1 MPYNGIDISSW
12 QADLQPAKLFTT
24 DFIIVKATGG
34 TSYSNPY
41 FTKHAS
47 QTLAA
52 DKLLGCYH
60 FARESGCAGTAK
72 AEAAHFSRVVKPYI
86 GKAVLALDW
95 ETDALSCGVS
105 WAKAWLDEVHRLTG
119 IRPLIYMSKSTCN
132 SYDWAS
138 VHLGGYE
145 LWAAQYPN
153 YDRTGY
159 KKNPWTD
166 SNPFGPWKSPTIFQ
180 YSSVGRVS
188 GYADDLDLNL
198 FHGSVSD
205 WKKLAGNAS
214 QSREYIDV
222 ADVAATIHA
231 DMCNDA
237 ANGYSW
243 DPRWGEDGQGVKK
256 LTIGGRTYQY
266 DRGSFDCASSVI
278 TSCNEA
284 LRYTAYKDVLRDAT
298 YTGNMRSVF
307 SASGLFDVWRTAT
320 TIAQRGDVYLNDAN
334 HTAMCQ
340 SPEPDMLSEFSINE
354 TGGTHGGK
362 VGDQTGKESWIHE
375 FYEYPWNV
383 TLHWKDTLLPVIN
396 STSGANKEAKVQKLT
411 VDGVM
416 GKLTIS
422 ELQRQLKVPVTG
434 KMDKAT
440 VKALQKALNAGRLK

>member
-1 MPYNGIDISSW
+1 MPLNGIDISSW
-12 QADLQPAKLFTT
+12 QQDLVPAKMTTT
-24 DFIIVKATGG
+24 DFVIVKATGG
-34 TSYSNPY
+34 IGYSNPY
-41 FTKHAS
+41 FTRHAS
-47 QTLAA
+47 QVLAA

-72 AEAAHFSRVVKPYI
+72 EEAAHFSKVVKPYI

-95 ETDALSCGVS
+95 EADALSCGVS
-105 WAKAWLDEVHRLTG
+105 WAKAFLNEVKRLTG
-119 IRPLIYMSKSTCN
+119 IKPLVYMSKSTCN
-132 SYDWAS
+132 SYDWSS
-138 VHLGGYE
+138 VQLGGYG
-145 LWAAQYPN
+145 LWVAQYPN
-153 YDRTGY
+153 YERTGY

-166 SNPFGPWKSPTIFQ
+166 SKPFGSWKSPTIFQ
-180 YSSVGRVS
+180 YSSTGRVA
-188 GYADDLDLNL
+188 GYGGDLDLNL
-198 FHGSVSD
+198 FYGNAAD
-205 WKKLAGNAS
+205 WKALMSSNP

-243 DPRWGEDGQGVKK
+243 EPRWGEDGSGIKK

-266 DRGSFDCASSVI
+266 DRGSYDCSSSVI
-278 TSCNEA
+278 TACNEA
-284 LRYTAYKDVLRDAT
+284 LRYTAYKDALKKAT
-298 YTGNMRSVF
+298 YTGNMRKVF
-307 SASGLFDVWRTAT
+307 HDSGLFDIWKTAT
-320 TIAQRGDVYLNDAN
+320 TVAQRGDVYLNDAN

-340 SPEPDMLSEFSINE
+340 SAEPDMLSEFSINE
-354 TGGTHGGK
+354 KGGAYGGK
-362 VGDQTGKESWIHE
+362 AGDQTGRESWIHA

-383 TLHWKDTLLPVIN
+383 TLHWSDTLLPVIQ
-396 STSGANKEAKVQKLT
+396 STSGANKEAKVQKLS

-434 KMDKAT
+434 KLDKAT